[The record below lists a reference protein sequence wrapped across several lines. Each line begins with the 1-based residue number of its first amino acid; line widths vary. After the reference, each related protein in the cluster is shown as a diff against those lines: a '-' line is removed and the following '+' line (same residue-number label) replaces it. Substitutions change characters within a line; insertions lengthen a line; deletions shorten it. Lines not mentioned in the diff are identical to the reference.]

1 MYICIYYTFQSILNI
16 RHSIEKMKKNILF
29 FFLIFFAISAT
40 SQEINF
46 SDSTEISLLTCS
58 PGPEVYAKF
67 GHSGVRVKD
76 KLTGTDVVFN
86 WGLFSFNTENF
97 YLKFI
102 AGETDYLL
110 GAHRTDDFLM
120 EYKERNSVVWEQ
132 VINFTKDERKRF
144 IALLLTNYQPE
155 NRLYRYNFVF
165 DNCATRPRD
174 MILGSVDG
182 HVVFNSG
189 LGSKTFRQAIEDY
202 VTPFSWLGLGID
214 IVFGV
219 QADRPMPQLES
230 MFLPEVLKF
239 EAMNASIY
247 NKYEV
252 ARPLIS
258 ENKTVITNTYNP
270 ENSSSFLSKP
280 SHTFTVLLII
290 ILLISIYEIALDK
303 KYITIIDSVLLF
315 TTGIG
320 GIIITYLMLFS
331 LHPLVKYNFNI
342 LWLNPLNFIAAF
354 LIWFRRFRIQMFAYQ
369 LFNFTLLVIALIAV
383 ALSIQTF
390 NQSAFIIIA
399 ILLIRYSV
407 WIYRTKKKIVRR
419 LKYEAEKK

>member
-1 MYICIYYTFQSILNI
+1 M
-16 RHSIEKMKKNILF
+16 RKNILF
-29 FFLIFFAISAT
+29 LLLTFFAISAY
-40 SQEINF
+40 SQELDF
-46 SDSTEISLLTCS
+46 SDSTEISLITCS
-58 PGPEVYAKF
+58 PGQEVYARF

-76 KLTGTDVVFN
+76 KLKGTDIVFN

-110 GAHRTDDFLM
+110 GAHRTEDFLM
-120 EYKERNSVVWEQ
+120 EYRERNSVVWEQ
-132 VINFTKDERKRF
+132 VINFSKEGRKRF
-144 IALLLTNYQPE
+144 LSLLLNNYQPE

-174 MILGSVDG
+174 LIIGAVEG

-189 LGSKTFRQAIEDY
+189 IGTKTFRQAIEDY
-202 VTPFSWLGLGID
+202 VTPFSWLGFGID

-219 QADRPMPQLES
+219 QADKTMPQLES
-230 MFLPEVLKF
+230 MFLPEVLKY
-239 EAMNASIY
+239 ETLNAVIF
-247 NKYEV
+247 NKDEQS
-252 ARPLIS
+252 RPLIS
-258 ENKTVITNTYNP
+258 ENRTIVTNTFMP
-270 ENSSSFLSKP
+270 ETNSSFFEKP
-280 SHTFTVLLII
+280 SHTFIALLII

-303 KYITIIDSVLLF
+303 KYNTFIDAILLF
-315 TTGIG
+315 VTGIG

-354 LIWFRRFRIQMFAYQ
+354 LICFKRFRVPMFAYQ
-369 LFNFTLLVIALIAV
+369 LFNFTLLVLALIAV

-419 LKYEAEKK
+419 LKYDAEKK